1 MKRKKKK
8 TTGGGNFLKKVQRA
22 PGVKSVRAKMRKADQ
37 QRKRLSVQ
45 YRKAVKLASR
55 RLKRKR

>member
-1 MKRKKKK
+1 MAKRKKK

-22 PGVKSVRAKMRKADQ
+22 ANVRAVKAKIRKAEAA
-37 QRKRLSVQ
+37 RKKLSSQ
-45 YRKAVKLASR
+45 YRKAVKIASR